1 MKTLFIALVTCL
13 LITAFAG
20 LSFAFDLPD
29 NYTGDITG
37 LEFYP
42 SGAKFIFTVKPS
54 EDNTF
59 EAILPGAFKADSVR
73 LINPEA
79 VKGNIKVE
87 NRSRTRWIPEGL
99 QELNNQSEVQAKII
113 DELTAKKTALE
124 QTLEFLNHSTPDK
137 SKPEELLKFIREA
150 QELRLSTENE
160 LADIKIQI
168 SREKEKLTM
177 LRNELT
183 ARRPRG
189 ETNYLVVS
197 GKAGQPVIFEAF
209 TDSAAWRPGYI
220 MNLDSTTGD
229 IDVKMYIRASQR
241 TGLNYD
247 GRMILH
253 TKTPD
258 ESITTPELKALTVG
272 IKPKERPIGSVGNA
286 SYSRNNMMYKSARRE
301 AGIAADR
308 AMPMMMAEPDEDT
321 ITEEY
326 FEAAPIEEITAV
338 SETLSDRSL
347 NIRGLITGDGREAE
361 FEVIRKDAMILKSS
375 PDIVLIPEQR
385 NNAWI
390 IANMADDNEHLIPGD
405 CELRVDNNASGK
417 IYLREYGDGQRK
429 IPFGYIEQ
437 ITVKKESLI
446 GKTGVSW
453 FSGVQTSGYKLAIT
467 NGTSESRL
475 ITVRDRLPVPT
486 DEKIKLEVKRIEPAP
501 KEKDANNRYT
511 WVAEVPAGGT
521 VSIIVDYTL
530 SYPSGEELRYG
541 TK

>member
-1 MKTLFIALVTCL
+1 MKTLFTSLAACL
-13 LITAFAG
+13 LVMSFAG
-20 LSFAFDLPD
+20 VSFAFELPD
-29 NYTGDITG
+29 NYTGDVTG

-42 SGAKFIFTVKPS
+42 SGAKFIFTVKPN

-59 EAILPGAFKADSVR
+59 EAILPGAFRADSVR

-99 QELNNQSEVQAKII
+99 QELNNQAEVQAKII

-124 QTLEFLNHSTPDK
+124 QTLEFLNRSNPEK

-168 SREKEKLTM
+168 NREKEKLTM

-183 ARRPRG
+183 SRRPRG

-197 GKAGQPVIFEAF
+197 GKAAKPVTFEAF
-209 TDSAAWRPGYI
+209 TASAAWRPGYI
-220 MNLDSTTGD
+220 MNLDSTTGN
-229 IDVKMYIRASQR
+229 IDVKMYIRASQK
-241 TGLNYD
+241 TGLDYD
-247 GRMILH
+247 GRMTLH

-258 ESITTPELKALTVG
+258 ESITTPELRALTVG
-272 IKPKERPIGSVGNA
+272 IKPKEREIASVGNA
-286 SYSRNNMMYKSARRE
+286 SYSRNNMMYRSARKE
-301 AGIAADR
+301 AGMAADR
-308 AMPMMMAEPDEDT
+308 AMPMMMAELDEDT
-321 ITEEY
+321 MIEEEP
-326 FEAAPIEEITAV
+326 EAIEEITTV

-347 NIRGLITGDGREAE
+347 NINGLITGDGRESE
-361 FEVIRKDAMILKSS
+361 FEVIRKEALILKSS

-417 IYLREYGDGQRK
+417 IYLREYGEGQRK

-437 ITVKKESLI
+437 ITIKKESLV

-467 NGTSESRL
+467 NGTNESRL
-475 ITVRDRLPVPT
+475 ITVRDRLPIPT
-486 DEKIKLEVKRIEPAP
+486 DEKIKLEVKRIEPAQ
-501 KEKDANNRYT
+501 KEKDAENRYS
-511 WVAEVPAGGT
+511 WEVEVPAGGT
-521 VSIIVDYTL
+521 VNIIVDYTL

>member
-1 MKTLFIALVTCL
+1 MKTLLTSLAACL
-13 LITAFAG
+13 LVMSLAG
-20 LSFAFDLPD
+20 SSFAFELPD
-29 NYTGDITG
+29 SYTGDIAG

-42 SGAKFIFTVKPS
+42 SGAKFIFTVKPN

-59 EAILPGAFKADSVR
+59 EAFLPGAFRADSVR
-73 LINPEA
+73 LVNPEA

-87 NRSRTRWIPEGL
+87 TRSRTRWIPEGI
-99 QELNNQSEVQAKII
+99 QELNNQAEVQAKII

-124 QTLEFLNHSTPDK
+124 QTLEFLNNSTPDK

-168 SREKEKLTM
+168 NREKEKLTM

-189 ETNYLVVS
+189 ETSYLVVS
-197 GKAGQPVIFEAF
+197 GKAVKPVTFEAF

-220 MNLDSTTGD
+220 MDLDSTTGN
-229 IDVKMYIRASQR
+229 IDVKMYIRASQK
-241 TGLNYD
+241 TGLDYD
-247 GRMILH
+247 GRMTLH

-258 ESITTPELKALTVG
+258 ENITSPELRALTVG
-272 IKPKERPIGSVGNA
+272 IKPKERVIASAGNA

-301 AGIAADR
+301 AGMAVDR
-308 AMPMMMAEPDEDT
+308 AAPMMMAELDEDT
-321 ITEEY
+321 IAVEDS
-326 FEAAPIEEITAV
+326 EAAPIEEITTM

-347 NIRGLITGDGREAE
+347 NISGALTGDGREAE
-361 FEVIRKDAMILKSS
+361 FEVIRKDALILKSS

-385 NNAWI
+385 NSAWI
-390 IANMADDNEHLIPGD
+390 IANMADNNEHLIPGD

-417 IYLREYGDGQRK
+417 IYLREYGEGQRK

-437 ITVKKESLI
+437 ITIKKESLI

-453 FSGVQTSGYKLAIT
+453 FSGVQTSGYKLSIT
-467 NGTSESRL
+467 NGTRESRL
-475 ITVRDRLPVPT
+475 VTVRDRLPIPT
-486 DEKIKLEVKRIEPAP
+486 DEKIKLEVKRIEPAQ
-501 KEKDANNRYT
+501 KAKDDENRYT
-511 WVAEVPAGGT
+511 WEVEVPAGKT
-521 VSIIVDYTL
+521 VNIIVDYTL